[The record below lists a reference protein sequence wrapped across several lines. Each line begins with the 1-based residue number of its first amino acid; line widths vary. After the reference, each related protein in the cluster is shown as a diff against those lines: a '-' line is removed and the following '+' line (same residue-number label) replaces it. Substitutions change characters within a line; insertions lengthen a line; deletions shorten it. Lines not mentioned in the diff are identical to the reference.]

1 MRCVSVGECV
11 WVCVDVMRVSG
22 LRCVCVWE
30 GRERGRRKG
39 REREEEREK
48 AVGKEREGAGEERGM
63 GRKGRAAR
71 GPQRQVLMSVTNT

>member
-1 MRCVSVGECV
+1 MQEGRMALELAKDDATFEVQ
-11 WVCVDVMRVSG
+11 
-22 LRCVCVWE
+22 CVCVWE

-48 AVGKEREGAGEERGM
+48 AVGKESVGAGEERGM

-71 GPQRQVLMSVTNT
+71 GPQRQVLMSVTNA

>member
-1 MRCVSVGECV
+1 M
-11 WVCVDVMRVSG
+11 
-22 LRCVCVWE
+22 CVWE

-63 GRKGRAAR
+63 GRKGRVAR